1 MAWYLRTLQHKGP
14 WSPSSAPA
22 LGVTRSVLVCGQ
34 AGFRGVLGAPESLY
48 EDIIKDLGSNVRR
61 VSPAREG
68 KLQAVEARVEELES
82 TRPKLK
88 CTRMR

>member
-1 MAWYLRTLQHKGP
+1 M
-14 WSPSSAPA
+14 SACSWFHI
-22 LGVTRSVLVCGQ
+22 VETRHV
-34 AGFRGVLGAPESLY
+34 AGVLGAPESLY